1 MESGSDEQIAKV
13 RAAQVNHKDGQE
25 IPTVLHVISGFGVG
39 GAQRL
44 IVILA
49 EYLSAQGQPVPQVL
63 SLTHWASV
71 LSDRVTGAGGRLRY
85 ISATSLWNPLAWW
98 RAWRAISESGA
109 EVLHL
114 HLSGGIIFGTI
125 IGRLQRKVTI
135 ATLHNVRS
143 QSKSTPRARMR
154 QAMETFCLRHLTDHV
169 ILVSAEVAAANAARL
184 GKVAQT
190 VLQNV
195 TSPIPSLHPDRRKE
209 VRAGLGVAAD
219 AVLLISTGRLIPQKD
234 LAMLLSAFAELVAQG
249 VKAHLLIVG
258 TGQDQV
264 KLEEKARALGLGRNV
279 TFLGARGD
287 IAELLGA
294 SDIFV
299 LSSIWEG
306 IPVGLL
312 EAMSAGLPV
321 VATAVGGVP
330 EVVGKGGGTLVAA
343 RDADGFA
350 NALATYCRDPVLR
363 QQTGLAA
370 RHAVAGF
377 TDVAD
382 WVSRTQ
388 AIYLASMR
396 GRG

>member
-1 MESGSDEQIAKV
+1 MESGSDEQIAKA
-13 RAAQVNHKDGQE
+13 RAAQVNHKDGQK

-49 EYLSAQGQPVPQVL
+49 EFLRAQGQPVPQVL
-63 SLTHWASV
+63 SLTHRASV
-71 LSDRVTGAGGRLRY
+71 LSDRVTGAGARLRY
-85 ISATSLWNPLAWW
+85 ISAASLWNPLAWR

-109 EVLHL
+109 QVLHL
-114 HLSGGIIFGTI
+114 HLSGGIIFGSV
-125 IGRLQRKVTI
+125 IGRLQGKATVV
-135 ATLHNVRS
+135 TLHNVRS
-143 QSKSTPRARMR
+143 QSKTTLRARLR
-154 QAMETFCLRHLTDHV
+154 LATETLCLRHLTDHV
-169 ILVSAEVAAANAARL
+169 ILVSSEVAAANAARL

-190 VLQNV
+190 VLPNV
-195 TSPIPSLHPDRRKE
+195 TAPIPTLDPDRRHA
-209 VRAGLGVAAD
+209 VRAGLGLAND
-219 AVLLISTGRLIPQKD
+219 AVLLISTGRLTPQKD
-234 LAMLLSAFAELVAQG
+234 LGMLLSAFAELAALDI
-249 VKAHLLIVG
+249 KAHLLIVG
-258 TGQDQV
+258 SGQEQAR
-264 KLEEKARALGLGRNV
+264 LEERTRALGLGRYV
-279 TFLGARGD
+279 SFLGARGD

-343 RDADGFA
+343 RDAHAFA
-350 NALATYCRDPVLR
+350 TSLEAYCRDPALR
-363 QQTGLAA
+363 RRTGLAA
-370 RHAVAGF
+370 RQAVAGF
-377 TDVAD
+377 TDVTD

-388 AIYLASMR
+388 AIYLASMC